1 MSHTLKCVLPII
13 VGLVV
18 YVLQFVMGLPDG
30 ITANQWLYF
39 SIFMGV
45 IVGLILEPI
54 PAALIGLVGIV
65 VAVIC
70 KVGPKGSGAVDAK
83 ISSAAAIKWGLEGFS
98 NTIIWLIF
106 AAFMIGI
113 GYSKSGLGKRI
124 ALILVSRLGK
134 TTLGLGYAIAIV
146 DGILAPFIP
155 SNAARSGGT
164 LYPII
169 SSIPEMF
176 GSKPNDPSTRKIGAY
191 LAWTA
196 LATTCVSSSIFLTGQ
211 APNALAV
218 NVAAQSGVHA
228 PSWSGWFIALLP
240 VSVITFLIT
249 PYLAYKIYPPEIKQA
264 GDVAVWA
271 GEELSKLGAIT
282 KKEIAMG
289 LISLGGLVLWVGAK
303 QFGINATTT
312 AVMVVIAMV
321 FTGILKWDDIL
332 SNKPAWNVLV
342 WFGTLVTLAGGL
354 NNTGFLKYL
363 GTMFSGALNGID
375 PIYAIV
381 GLILIFYY
389 IHYFFAS
396 GTAHVTALLGVFIA
410 IAGGIAGYDASV
422 ITLLILLPMGFM
434 GVLTPYGTGHS
445 PLWFASGYIPTSD
458 FWRLGAIFGTVYM
471 LIYLVVGLPWVL
483 YFAKDFAF

>member
-1 MSHTLKCVLPII
+1 MSHTFKCVLPII
-13 VGLVV
+13 IGLIV
-18 YVLQFVMGLPDG
+18 YGLQFVVGLPDG
-30 ITANQWLYF
+30 ITPNQWLYF

-54 PAALIGLVGIV
+54 PAALIGLMGIV
-65 VAVIC
+65 VAVLC
-70 KVGPKGSGAVDAK
+70 KVGPKGSGALDAK
-83 ISSAAAIKWGLEGFS
+83 ITSAAAIKWGLEGFS

-228 PSWSGWFIALLP
+228 PSWGGWFIALLP
-240 VSVITFLIT
+240 VSVITFLLT
-249 PYLAYKIYPPEIKQA
+249 PYLAYKIYPPEIKKA
-264 GDVAVWA
+264 EDVATWA
-271 GEELSKLGAIT
+271 ASELSKLGGIT

-303 QFGINATTT
+303 QFGVNATTT
-312 AVMVVIAMV
+312 AIMVIIAMIL
-321 FTGILKWDDIL
+321 TGILKWDDIL

-354 NNTGFLKYL
+354 NNTGF
-363 GTMFSGALNGID
+363 
-375 PIYAIV
+375 
-381 GLILIFYY
+381 
-389 IHYFFAS
+389 
-396 GTAHVTALLGVFIA
+396 
-410 IAGGIAGYDASV
+410 
-422 ITLLILLPMGFM
+422 
-434 GVLTPYGTGHS
+434 
-445 PLWFASGYIPTSD
+445 
-458 FWRLGAIFGTVYM
+458 
-471 LIYLVVGLPWVL
+471 
-483 YFAKDFAF
+483 

>member
-1 MSHTLKCVLPII
+1 MSHTFKCVLPII
-13 VGLVV
+13 IGLIV
-18 YVLQFVMGLPDG
+18 YGLQFVVGLPDG
-30 ITANQWLYF
+30 ITPNQWLYF

-54 PAALIGLVGIV
+54 PAALIGLMGIV
-65 VAVIC
+65 VAVLC
-70 KVGPKGSGAVDAK
+70 KVGPKGSGALDAK
-83 ISSAAAIKWGLEGFS
+83 ITSAAAIKWGLEGFS

-228 PSWSGWFIALLP
+228 PSWGGWFIALLP
-240 VSVITFLIT
+240 VSVITFLLT
-249 PYLAYKIYPPEIKQA
+249 PYLAYKIYPPEIKKA
-264 GDVAVWA
+264 EDVATWA
-271 GEELSKLGAIT
+271 ASELSKLGGIT

-303 QFGINATTT
+303 QFGVNATTT
-312 AVMVVIAMV
+312 AIMVIIAMIL
-321 FTGILKWDDIL
+321 TGILKWDDIL

-363 GTMFSGALNGID
+363 GGVFSGALGSIE
-375 PIYAIV
+375 PLYAIV

-410 IAGGIAGYDASV
+410 IASGISGYDASV

-458 FWRLGAIFGTVYM
+458 FWRLGAIFGTIYM
-471 LIYLVVGLPWVL
+471 IIYLVVGLPWVL
-483 YFAKDFAF
+483 FVAKDFAF